1 MDVTL
6 GHRTNIGA
14 PLSLSESERRRH
26 IYLAGKTGTG
36 KSTLLL
42 NLMLQD
48 LAAGRGFALID
59 PHGDLAQTVADCI
72 PPERIADTIYVDPL
86 DETHAVGFNPLQRVP
101 ESARPLAA
109 EHFVST
115 LKAIY
120 PDSWGPN
127 LDDILYNAV
136 RLLLD
141 APGSTLLGIRHLL
154 INRNYRAKLL
164 RYCADREIRA
174 FWEGYWEGKAP
185 KQQAEEMR
193 STLNKVG
200 RFNADP
206 VLRAMLGQSRSTI
219 DIPAIMNSGKVLIVN
234 LSKGRLGDKPAQLI
248 GASLVSAFAQAAETR
263 TTIPESERR
272 DFTLYVDEFQNY
284 ASLSFGTILSEARKW
299 RLNLVLANQFL
310 AQQPLRDAV
319 LGNIGTLVVFR
330 VGSSDATILARRVWH
345 RQRCGAHR
353 HAEFQRVGQAAPR
366 WGADRGHTDS
376 HVAVGGYRR
385 PSLGRH
391 QPNAREIRPAKGK
404 GGAGD
409 SRPPPPLTRQLI
421 ACAIGPT
428 HNILGEGSIWTTSV
442 VSLRASS
449 YSRS

>member
-1 MDVTL
+1 MDVNL
-6 GHRTNIGA
+6 GERTVTGS
-14 PLSLSESERRRH
+14 PLWLSEAERRRH
-26 IYLAGKTGTG
+26 VYLAGKTGTG

-59 PHGDLAQTVADCI
+59 PHGDLAQTIADAM
-72 PPERIADTIYVDPL
+72 PSERIADAIYIDPT
-86 DETHAVGFNPLQRVP
+86 DPTHAVGFNPLQRVP

-115 LKAIY
+115 VKAIY
-120 PDSWGPN
+120 PESWGPN

-154 INRNYRAKLL
+154 IDRRYREKLL

-174 FWEGYWEGKAP
+174 FWESYWEGKAP

-206 VLRAMLGQSRSTI
+206 VLRAMLGQSKSTI
-219 DIPAIMNSGKVLIVN
+219 DIPAIMDRGKVLIVN
-234 LSKGRLGDKPAQLI
+234 LAKGKLGDKPAQLI

-310 AQQPLRDAV
+310 AQLPQALRDAV
-319 LGNIGTLVVFR
+319 LGNIGTLIVFR
-330 VGSSDATILARRVWH
+330 VGASDAAILA
-345 RQRCGAHR
+345 
-353 HAEFQRVGQAAPR
+353 AELDVHMSSALTDKPNFEAWVKLLRAGVPTEPIPIRTLPAEPTGGSFRAVIARTRARYARPR
-366 WGADRGHTDS
+366 EKVER
-376 HVAVGGYRR
+376 
-385 PSLGRH
+385 
-391 QPNAREIRPAKGK
+391 
-404 GGAGD
+404 
-409 SRPPPPLTRQLI
+409 
-421 ACAIGPT
+421 AIG
-428 HNILGEGSIWTTSV
+428 HN
-442 VSLRASS
+442 LRA
-449 YSRS
+449 

>member
-6 GHRTNIGA
+6 GHRLTIDV

-48 LAAGRGFALID
+48 LAARRGFALID
-59 PHGDLAQTVADCI
+59 PHGDLAQTVADTV

-101 ESARPLAA
+101 ESTRPLAA
-109 EHFVST
+109 EHFVSAM
-115 LKAIY
+115 KAIY

-127 LDDILYNAV
+127 LDDILYNAT

-154 INRNYRAKLL
+154 INRGYREKLL

-174 FWEGYWEGKAP
+174 FWEGYWEGKPP
-185 KQQAEEMR
+185 KQQTEEMR
-193 STLNKVG
+193 STLNKVS

-206 VLRAMLGQSRSTI
+206 VLRATLGQSRATI
-219 DIPAIMNSGKVLIVN
+219 DIPAIMDSGKVLIVN
-234 LSKGRLGDKPAQLI
+234 LAKGRLGDKPAQLI

-263 TTIPESERR
+263 ATIPESERR
-272 DFTLYVDEFQNY
+272 DFTLYVDEFQNF

-310 AQQPLRDAV
+310 AQLPQALRDAV
-319 LGNIGTLVVFR
+319 LGNVGTLVTFR
-330 VGSSDATILARRVWH
+330 VGASDATILA
-345 RQRCGAHR
+345 
-353 HAEFQRVGQAAPR
+353 AELGIDNAAALTDTPNFEAWVKLLR
-366 WGADRGHTDS
+366 NGVPADAIPIRTLPAS
-376 HVAVGGYRR
+376 VAGGR
-385 PSLGRH
+385 L
-391 QPNAREIRPAKGK
+391 PA
-404 GGAGD
+404 
-409 SRPPPPLTRQLI
+409 
-421 ACAIGPT
+421 
-428 HNILGEGSIWTTSV
+428 V
-442 VSLRASS
+442 VSRTRAR
-449 YSRS
+449 YGQPRHKVEQAIARRYPA

>member
-1 MDVTL
+1 MDVNL
-6 GHRTNIGA
+6 GDRTITGS
-14 PLSLSESERRRH
+14 PLFLSEAERRRH
-26 IYLAGKTGTG
+26 VYLAGKTGTG

-59 PHGDLAQTVADCI
+59 PHGDLAQTVADAI
-72 PPERIADTIYVDPL
+72 PPERIADTIYIDPT
-86 DETHAVGFNPLQRVP
+86 DPTHAIGFNPLQRVP

-115 LKAIY
+115 VKAIY
-120 PDSWGPN
+120 PESWGPN
-127 LDDILYNAV
+127 LDDILYNAT

-154 INRNYRAKLL
+154 LNRNYRAKLL

-206 VLRAMLGQSRSTI
+206 VLRAMLGQSKSTI
-219 DIPAIMNSGKVLIVN
+219 DIAAIMNSGKVLIVN
-234 LSKGRLGDKPAQLI
+234 LAKGRLGDKPAQLI

-310 AQQPLRDAV
+310 AQLPEALRDAV
-319 LGNIGTLVVFR
+319 LGNIGTLIAFR
-330 VGSSDATILARRVWH
+330 VGASDAAILAAELDVKMPSALTDTPNFEAWVKLLRAGVPSSAIPIRTLPAEVAGGSF
-345 RQRCGAHR
+345 GA
-353 HAEFQRVGQAAPR
+353 
-366 WGADRGHTDS
+366 
-376 HVAVGGYRR
+376 
-385 PSLGRH
+385 
-391 QPNAREIRPAKGK
+391 
-404 GGAGD
+404 
-409 SRPPPPLTRQLI
+409 
-421 ACAIGPT
+421 
-428 HNILGEGSIWTTSV
+428 V
-442 VSLRASS
+442 VSRTRARYARPRHTVEQAIARRFSS
-449 YSRS
+449 